1 MNIKGV
7 SAVVAVKDLGKA
19 KEFYE
24 GILGLKPEHEQ
35 EVVASV
41 YRCGNGK
48 LQVYQS
54 EFAGTNQ
61 ATSASWEAEDVRGV
75 VNELKEKGVVFEHY
89 DSMPGVKLDGDV
101 HVMGEMQTAW
111 FKDPDGNILCVA
123 NHA

>member
-1 MNIKGV
+1 MDTKGV
-7 SAVVAVKDLGKA
+7 SAVVAVKDLKKA

-24 GILGLKPEHEQ
+24 GVLGLSPEHEQ
-35 EVVASV
+35 EGVASV
-41 YRCGNGK
+41 YRCGNGN

-61 ATSASWEAEDVRGV
+61 ATSASWEAEDVKAV
-75 VNELKEKGVVFEHY
+75 AEELKTKGVVFEHY
-89 DSMPGVKLDGDV
+89 DSMPGVKLEGDV
-101 HVMGEMQTAW
+101 HVIGEMQAAW